1 MKRYQFTLVELLV
14 VIAIIAI
21 LSATLLP
28 VVGSA
33 KAKALATQCN
43 SNMKQ
48 ITISLQN
55 HANMQSNKG
64 RLPVEYSDEYDAV
77 PDSWDNERSWMGQL
91 VYLNLMPEGEAVSN
105 DDPNRL
111 VLNEVFYCPADIVVQ
126 EWDTSSYALNHY
138 LAAAKKNSKDEK
150 LTQAAKS
157 LNSYK
162 SPSNLAIIFENPQ
175 DTIVG
180 DVYYSI
186 IVDDLSDQVA
196 NDENDDP
203 LSLMCRH
210 SGSSNVGFAD
220 GHVKSMTR
228 DELYEMYTNVY
239 DNSSDAKR
247 KIAQNF
253 FGVTEA
259 EINANDWE
267 AQYIKSEKY

>member
-1 MKRYQFTLVELLV
+1 MK
-14 VIAIIAI
+14 
-21 LSATLLP
+21 
-28 VVGSA
+28 
-33 KAKALATQCN
+33 
-43 SNMKQ
+43 
-48 ITISLQN
+48 
-55 HANMQSNKG
+55 
-64 RLPVEYSDEYDAV
+64 
-77 PDSWDNERSWMGQL
+77 
-91 VYLNLMPEGEAVSN
+91 
-105 DDPNRL
+105 
-111 VLNEVFYCPADIVVQ
+111 VFYCPADIVVQ